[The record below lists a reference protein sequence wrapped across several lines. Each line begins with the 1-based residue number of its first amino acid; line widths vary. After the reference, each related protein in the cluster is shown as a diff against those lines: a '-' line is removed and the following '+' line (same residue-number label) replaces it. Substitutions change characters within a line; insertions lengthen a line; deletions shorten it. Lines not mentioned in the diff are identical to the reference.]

1 MEGNS
6 PASNQDGPVGVDGLR
21 DLMGELR
28 GLARQLLLCE
38 SGNHSLTPTALALTA
53 LRRAKRTDVDWDD
66 IRWENRRHFFY
77 AISQAM
83 RHALVDYARRR
94 GARGRDRIVYLPP
107 GEDVFLDL
115 PGRADNAPDVLL
127 RVEEAMTLMA
137 RENPELAEL
146 LSQFYFAGY
155 TVGEIARF
163 SGDGEKTVDRKLK
176 RARVLAR
183 MYFEKCPPS

>member
-1 MEGNS
+1 MEGKS
-6 PASNQDGPVGVDGLR
+6 TEPDPETPVGIGGLR

-28 GLARQLLLCE
+28 GLARHLLLCE
-38 SGNHSLTPTALALTA
+38 SGSHSLTPTALALTA
-53 LRRAKRTDVDWDD
+53 IRRAKRTDVDWED
-66 IRWENRRHFFY
+66 IQWENRRHFFS

-94 GARGRDRIVYLPP
+94 RARGRDRIVYLPP
-107 GEDVFLDL
+107 DEDVFLDL
-115 PGRADNAPDVLL
+115 PGRAENAPDVLL
-127 RVEEAMTLMA
+127 RVEEALSLMA

-163 SGDGEKTVDRKLK
+163 SGESEKTVDRKLK
-176 RARVLAR
+176 RARALAR
-183 MYFEKCPPS
+183 LYFEKCPPS